1 MNQKA
6 PGRTTQSLG
15 LFITGTDTGIGKTY
29 VAERLIRGFA
39 AAGWRAVGM
48 KPVAAG
54 TDDTGDGPRN
64 DDALALAR
72 AGNVDVPYEWTNPY
86 ALPMPVS
93 PHLAARYAG
102 ATVDLERIRTAYR
115 ALAERADV
123 VIVEGAGGWH
133 APLSDELS
141 MADLARALQIPALL
155 VVGMRLGCLNH
166 ALLTAQAID
175 ASGVANC
182 GWIANRI
189 DRQMLLADEN
199 IATLTQRFRAAPLAI
214 VEYSSTTNSAVAQAA
229 SWTNTARVLA
239 QRTNLIE
246 RADHASFS
254 R

>member
-1 MNQKA
+1 MNQTA
-6 PGRTTQSLG
+6 PHPATKSVG
-15 LFITGTDTGIGKTY
+15 LFVTGTDTGIGKTY

-39 AAGWRAVGM
+39 AAGWRTVGM
-48 KPVAAG
+48 KPIAAG
-54 TDDTGDGPRN
+54 TDDTADGPRN
-64 DDALALAR
+64 DDALALAQ
-72 AGNVDVPYEWTNPY
+72 AGNVDVPYELTNPY

-93 PHLAARYAG
+93 PHLAARRAG
-102 ATVDLERIRTAYR
+102 VSVDLDRIRAAYR

-133 APLSDELS
+133 APLSDKLS
-141 MADLARALQIPALL
+141 MADLARGLQIPALL

-166 ALLTAQAID
+166 ALLTAQAIE
-175 ASGVANC
+175 ASGVADC

-189 DRQMLLADEN
+189 DPHMLLADEN
-199 IATLTQRFRAAPLAI
+199 IATLEQRFRAAPLAI
-214 VEYSSTTNSAVAQAA
+214 VEHSSNTISAAAQAA
-229 SWTNTARVLA
+229 GWTKVARALA